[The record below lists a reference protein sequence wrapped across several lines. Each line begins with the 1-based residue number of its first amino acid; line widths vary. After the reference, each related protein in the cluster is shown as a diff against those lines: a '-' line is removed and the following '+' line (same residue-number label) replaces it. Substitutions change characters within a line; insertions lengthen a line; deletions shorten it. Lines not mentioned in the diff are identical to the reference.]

1 MTSIEFILSTKDYL
15 QDFSTRYTYNSN
27 AIEGSTLTQAE
38 TYAILYNDNSFKI
51 DNINSNLL
59 DIFINSIIVII
70 LYLIT
75 YLTIDKRTIE
85 KSKNKKDVYKQI
97 LINMYSECI
106 QTLNLIHDE
115 NILNK
120 IIKQV
125 DGNAPIIENKIV
137 NNLMNLP
144 FENKDT
150 ILDFA
155 KSGEID
161 VNTFQRFLNIQSDY
175 RKYINMLI
183 ICFDRQEYI
192 ETLKVKLL
200 KKLNK
205 EVELL
210 K

>member
-1 MTSIEFILSTKDYL
+1 MDKNTKKYILIFIIFTLVYLIIDYL
-15 QDFSTRYTYNSN
+15 NLP
-27 AIEGSTLTQAE
+27 TLLNI
-38 TYAILYNDNSFKI
+38 YI

-59 DIFINSIIVII
+59 NIFINSIIVII

-192 ETLKVKLL
+192 ETLKVELL
-200 KKLNK
+200 KKLNN

>member
-1 MTSIEFILSTKDYL
+1 MDKNTKKYILIFIIFTLVYLIIDYL
-15 QDFSTRYTYNSN
+15 NLP
-27 AIEGSTLTQAE
+27 TLLNI
-38 TYAILYNDNSFKI
+38 YI

-59 DIFINSIIVII
+59 DVFINSIIVII

-192 ETLKVKLL
+192 ETLKVELL

>member
-1 MTSIEFILSTKDYL
+1 MDKNTKKYILIFIIFTLVYLIIDYL
-15 QDFSTRYTYNSN
+15 NLP
-27 AIEGSTLTQAE
+27 TLLNI
-38 TYAILYNDNSFKI
+38 YI

-59 DIFINSIIVII
+59 NIFINSIIVII

-192 ETLKVKLL
+192 ETLKVEFLN
-200 KKLNK
+200 KLNK